1 MLLTAIGIIAGCLL
15 AGCGIPQAVKTIKD
29 GHAKGIALYMM
40 LMLIAGI
47 SLMGLYIYLAHGFDI
62 LIHGEYAISVGV
74 WSISLFYYFFPRKQ
88 KEVSSATFDSVQEN

>member
-1 MLLTAIGIIAGCLL
+1 MLLTAIGVLAGCLL

-40 LMLIAGI
+40 IMLIAGI

-62 LIHGEYAISVGV
+62 LIHGEYAISVAV
-74 WSISLFYYFFPRKQ
+74 WSISLFYYFFPRK
-88 KEVSSATFDSVQEN
+88 KEVTNDKKLSNAL